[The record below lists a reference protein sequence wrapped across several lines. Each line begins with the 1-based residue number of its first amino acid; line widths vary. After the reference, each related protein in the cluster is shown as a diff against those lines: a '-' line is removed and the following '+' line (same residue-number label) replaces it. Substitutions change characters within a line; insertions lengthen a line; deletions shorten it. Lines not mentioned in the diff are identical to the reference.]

1 MLQDTHGIIIIL
13 AGVITGKLFLFP
25 GMQASSLNC
34 KLLGPGLTAL
44 RTSFFKKLHLNRKL
58 LRSSRHESQHGQ
70 EWFSCFRYRV

>member
-44 RTSFFKKLHLNRKL
+44 RTSFFKKLHLN
-58 LRSSRHESQHGQ
+58 
-70 EWFSCFRYRV
+70 